1 MSEDSGSGAAK
12 EILVRG
18 RRLLSGPT
26 PGVTNKFVITEA
38 EAWFLPLEKGEV
50 APPTLAEM
58 LLAIFGEALED
69 EEFVDDADARLEDGR
84 LLLGYMREGGAIEI
98 HSLLDAPD
106 PAARARIREVFGRE
120 FGMVGDDPVGED
132 ARPGPEG
139 KR

>member
-1 MSEDSGSGAAK
+1 MSEDFGNGAMR

-18 RRLLSGPT
+18 RRLSGGPK

-38 EAWFLPLEKGEV
+38 EAWFLPLVEGEA
-50 APPTLAEM
+50 APPPLAEM

-84 LLLGYMREGGAIEI
+84 LLLGYMREAGAIEI
-98 HSLLDAPD
+98 HSLLDAPG

-120 FGMVGDDPVGED
+120 FGMVGDDPTGED
-132 ARPGPEG
+132 AHPGPEG
-139 KR
+139 ER

>member
-1 MSEDSGSGAAK
+1 VSEDSGSGAAK

-26 PGVTNKFVITEA
+26 PGVTNKFVVTED
-38 EAWFLPLEKGEV
+38 EAWFLPLEKGE
-50 APPTLAEM
+50 ATPPPLAEM

-69 EEFVDDADARLEDGR
+69 EEFVDDADARLEDGS